1 MAGIRKSQRRRRTRG
16 TTLVEAAIVLQILV
30 LITLG
35 AIEYGWLF
43 LTMERITN
51 AARHGARIEAA
62 KGVPDTAGDDAIADL
77 FAGDPTFLGK
87 LTYSVTND
95 GTYVTATVSV
105 TTNDVRLLNLPALLP
120 APPTLIAVVKMAK
133 ERG

>member
-1 MAGIRKSQRRRRTRG
+1 MAGIRSSQRRKRMRG

-43 LTMERITN
+43 LTLERITN

-62 KGVPDTAGDDAIADL
+62 KGVPDTAGDDAIASL
-77 FAGDPTFLGK
+77 FAGDPAFLSK
-87 LTYSVTND
+87 LHYEVTND

-105 TTNDVRLLNLPALLP
+105 NTADVRLLNIKLLP
-120 APPTLIAVVKMAK
+120 APPTLMAVVKMAK